1 MAPPL
6 PRPLSEVVTE
16 VLTLVTAR
24 ARLGSREVAVRDLR
38 ADTRLTEVQLLL
50 ALSILTTEGVIDCCP
65 DLRTPTAVSIL
76 RVAGSKAS
84 AGHGARQSASGSG
97 P

>member
-16 VLTLVTAR
+16 VRTLVTAR

-38 ADTRLTEVQLLL
+38 ADTRLTEIQLLL

-65 DLRTPTAVSIL
+65 DLRTPTAVTIL
-76 RVAGSKAS
+76 RAAGKAS
-84 AGHGARQSASGSG
+84 AGMEHVTPR
-97 P
+97 PVPDRR